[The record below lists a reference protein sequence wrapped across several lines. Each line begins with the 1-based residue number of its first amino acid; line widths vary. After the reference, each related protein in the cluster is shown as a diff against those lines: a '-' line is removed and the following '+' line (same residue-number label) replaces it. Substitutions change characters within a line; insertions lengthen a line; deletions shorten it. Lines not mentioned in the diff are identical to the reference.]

1 MFIFLLFF
9 FKNADENVDDL
20 VRLKSNKFRPFI
32 PDFSVRVS
40 EDVQILRIRR
50 VHWLA
55 AVRATYFE
63 NKQTA
68 NGGTPMLNSDGEQI
82 DLLTQEL
89 EKADNVD
96 PVNATGSIG
105 GGVGQDGVTGIIER
119 ERTSSLAATIGSDGG
134 IIGSEY
140 EKLLAQHQTVPGTS
154 NSPKMSID
162 SPNNSGRNT
171 PTLTGKQKRQ
181 VFRADTSTPPPP
193 SLTGGNSSSKNNSL
207 T

>member
-1 MFIFLLFF
+1 M
-9 FKNADENVDDL
+9 
-20 VRLKSNKFRPFI
+20 KSNKFRPFV
-32 PDFSVRVS
+32 PDFSVRIS

-63 NKQTA
+63 TKQTA
-68 NGGTPMLNSDGEQI
+68 NGGQLLLNSDGEQI

-89 EKADNVD
+89 EKVDHVD
-96 PVNATGSIG
+96 PVTATGSISG
-105 GGVGQDGVTGIIER
+105 AAGRDGTIEDGNILN
-119 ERTSSLAATIGSDGG
+119 ERAPSLAPTIASDGG
-134 IIGSEY
+134 IVGTEQD
-140 EKLLAQHQTVPGTS
+140 KLLNQTQVMTTIS
-154 NSPKMSID
+154 NSAKFPPD

-181 VFRADTSTPPPP
+181 LYNSEGSTAPP
-193 SLTGGNSSSKNNSL
+193 SLTGGSSSKNRSL